1 MLNMLV
7 RSVQNWSISREIF
20 PENSYEIGNFF
31 YWLFFCGKVSSEN
44 FSEIPVKSANF
55 SCVNPN
61 VFPCL
66 KRTVLVSFHPGL
78 QIKVPQYTAT
88 RYILITTEHDGNFD
102 LFYFQYDRMWPDNMT
117 GKMKGWPV
125 NSPISPDIV
134 CWPRRTDT
142 KQTCAEPL
150 YHAFSRGLL
159 LLCTLHNSS
168 TKT

>member
-1 MLNMLV
+1 MK
-7 RSVQNWSISREIF
+7 SAIF
-20 PENSYEIGNFF
+20 LLIVFF
-31 YWLFFCGKVSSEN
+31 GKVSSEN

-61 VFPCL
+61 VFPCP

-78 QIKVPQYTAT
+78 QIRVPQYTAT
-88 RYILITTEHDGNFD
+88 RYILITTETTEHHGNFD
-102 LFYFQYDRMWPDNMT
+102 LFYFQYDRIWPDNMT

-134 CWPRRTDT
+134 RWPSPTDT

-150 YHAFSRGLL
+150 YLAFSRGLL
-159 LLCTLHNSS
+159 SLCTLHNSS

>member
-1 MLNMLV
+1 MKLA
-7 RSVQNWSISREIF
+7 IF
-20 PENSYEIGNFF
+20 LLIVFF
-31 YWLFFCGKVSSEN
+31 GKVSSEN

-55 SCVNPN
+55 SYMNPN
-61 VFPCL
+61 VFPCP

-88 RYILITTEHDGNFD
+88 RYILITTETTEHHGYFD
-102 LFYFQYDRMWPDNMT
+102 LFYFQYDRMWLDNMT

-134 CWPRRTDT
+134 HWPSPTDT

-150 YHAFSRGLL
+150 YHAFSRELL

-168 TKT
+168 TET